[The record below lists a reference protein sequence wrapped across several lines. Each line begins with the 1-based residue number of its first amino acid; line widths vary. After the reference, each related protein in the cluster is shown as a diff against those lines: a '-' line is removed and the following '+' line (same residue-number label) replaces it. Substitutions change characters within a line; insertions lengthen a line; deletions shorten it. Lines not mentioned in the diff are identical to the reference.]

1 MRLARSPWPLPLRSI
16 TARRSL
22 LALENLSG
30 AIETLLGAPG
40 TFFIA
45 ADVEAL
51 TVPARAARNI
61 GTAEVPM
68 FARIDAQQLLFLAV
82 ASIFIVSIAYFF

>member
-1 MRLARSPWPLPLRSI
+1 MRGNIAQLMRLARSPWPLPLRSI

-40 TFFIA
+40 TLRRVFIA

-51 TVPARAARNI
+51 TVPARAARI
-61 GTAEVPM
+61 LALQKCPC
-68 FARIDAQQLLFLAV
+68 LLELTPNSFCFLR
-82 ASIFIVSIAYFF
+82 